1 MAVIDEKFKKFYMG
15 MYRAVA
21 DIEMFKAFRFALCSG
36 LLIKAD
42 IDKPEGVYRECFSI
56 AYLSMNYKELTGSD
70 VLVRYINDLETYY
83 GLPNGP
89 VSEYYEDLLKDL
101 RMDNVQNVFRVF
113 SDIDLQRDELPVFFD
128 KLLNFTTAN
137 FGKEYGVGS
146 TNPMLARLM
155 GKLLEAKPGM
165 TLYDGFCGT
174 GRTILKA
181 DNECRLYLQ
190 DSDRTVLAVA
200 CVNMVVHGKE
210 PKVVT
215 SRDTFFNPIEEEGFD
230 RIVTELPTTTKFLV
244 DDARWLSDAYHVPE
258 ELVSGDTAGIMVVLE
273 KLKEDG
279 IAVVLVPVSL
289 LFKSGRTED
298 FRRYLVQSG
307 HLDCVISLPSGIIPH
322 TGIASALLVMNKSK
336 AEGDGIFFIDSGKL
350 WIRSAAVDVAYL
362 TEETLAELM
371 DLYTARKETNEST
384 YIPKDVILQGEVK
397 LTPGT
402 YLVKESEIKVADIKA
417 LRERSD
423 KLYDRF
429 VEVNK
434 RLDWLRE
441 QEKHRLV
448 EMNKNALDRT
458 NKP

>member
-15 MYRAVA
+15 MYKAVA
-21 DIEMFKAFRFALCSG
+21 DTEMFKAFRFALCSC

-42 IDKPEGVYRECFSI
+42 IDKPEGLYKKYFSVT
-56 AYLSMNYKELTGSD
+56 YLSLHYKELAGPD
-70 VLVRYINDLETYY
+70 ALVHYIIDLEIYY
-83 GLPNGP
+83 GIPNGS

-101 RMDNVQNVFRVF
+101 RMDNVQNVLRVF

-155 GKLLEAKPGM
+155 GELLEAKPGM

-174 GRTILKA
+174 GRTIIVS

-200 CVNMVVHGKE
+200 CVNMAVHGKKPE
-210 PKVVT
+210 VVT

-230 RIVTELPTTTKFLV
+230 RIVTEPPMNMKFPA
-244 DDARWLSDAYHVPE
+244 DDARWLSDIYHVPE
-258 ELVSGDTAGIMVVLE
+258 ELVIGDTAGIMVVLE

-307 HLDCVISLPSGIIPH
+307 HLDCVISLPSGIIPQ
-322 TGIASALLVMNKSK
+322 TGIASALLVINKNK
-336 AEGDGIFFIDSGKL
+336 AEEEGIFFIDSSKL

-362 TEETLAELM
+362 TEATLAELM

-423 KLYDRF
+423 KLYEQF
-429 VEVNK
+429 VEVNR
-434 RLDWLRE
+434 RLDRLRE
-441 QEKHRLV
+441 YK
-448 EMNKNALDRT
+448 
-458 NKP
+458 